1 MRWLTFFVLG
11 IVAVSFQT
19 TAAVRLTLGGVRADF
34 VFILLVHYAL
44 HGRDSSGA
52 VAGWI
57 LGLMM
62 GLTSLE
68 PPGLVALV
76 YGLMAVLI
84 CSLRDLVFTRHP
96 LTHLMLTAVFCCLA
110 QLLLRGTFLIVA
122 APPGHQASILT
133 PCLLMGL
140 YSGAW
145 AVVVHHLLL
154 RCGRALGLQ
163 PDDQPP
169 AWSTGHAV

>member
-1 MRWLTFFVLG
+1 MRWLTFVVLG

-19 TAAVRLTLGGVRADF
+19 TTAVRLTLGGVRADF

-44 HGRDSSGA
+44 HGRHSSGV
-52 VAGWI
+52 VAGWV

-76 YGLMAVLI
+76 YGVMALLI
-84 CSLRDLVFTRHP
+84 SSLRDVVFTRHP
-96 LTHLMLTAVFCCLA
+96 LTHLTLTAVFCCLA
-110 QLLLRGTFLIVA
+110 QLLLRSYFLLAA
-122 APPGHQASILT
+122 APPAHDPHILT

-145 AVVVHHLLL
+145 AIVVHHLLL

-163 PDDQPP
+163 PDDEPP